1 MTEQLTLFPSEP
13 DVDRQQPE
21 IPGSHYLSSFLT
33 PTEEAE
39 FIRRIDENEDAWL
52 TDLSR
57 RVQHYGWRY
66 DYSERT
72 ITSDMRIGPLPDWLQ
87 ALAQRLYETGFF
99 DRPPEQVIVNE
110 YEPGQGIA
118 MHTDHPGFGPAV
130 ATVSLG
136 DEWQMDFSRSGDK
149 AEAKSHMML
158 GRRSALILTGEAR
171 KKWRHGIAKR
181 KTEGPS
187 RERNRKRRLS
197 LTFRTI
203 NQPTDKTAVGS

>member
-1 MTEQLTLFPSEP
+1 MNEQLTLFAAEP
-13 DVDRQQPE
+13 GVEPQQPA
-21 IPGSHYLSSFLT
+21 IPGSHYLSTFLT
-33 PTEEAE
+33 PEEE
-39 FIRRIDENEDAWL
+39 VQFIRLIDDNEGAWL

-87 ALAQRLYETGFF
+87 AVAQRLYETGFF

-130 ATVSLG
+130 AMVSLG
-136 DEWQMDFSRSGDK
+136 DEWQMDFSRSDGDT
-149 AEAKSHMML
+149 EAKSHMML
-158 GRRSALILTGEAR
+158 ERGSALILTGEAR

-181 KTEGPS
+181 KTEGPH

-197 LTFRTI
+197 LTFRTV
-203 NQPTDKTAVGS
+203 NPPVDAQ

>member
-1 MTEQLTLFPSEP
+1 MAEQLTLFSSEP
-13 DVDRQQPE
+13 DVEQRE
-21 IPGSHYLSSFLT
+21 PGVPGMYYLSSFLT
-33 PTEEAE
+33 PEEEAE
-39 FIRRIDENEDAWL
+39 FIRRIDDNKDAWL

-87 ALAQRLYETGFF
+87 KVAQRLYETGFF

-118 MHTDHPGFGPAV
+118 MHTDHSGFGPAV
-130 ATVSLG
+130 AMVSLG
-136 DEWQMDFSRSGDK
+136 DEWQMDFSQSDTEGSETRSRK
-149 AEAKSHMML
+149 ML
-158 GRRSALILTGEAR
+158 ARGSALILTEEAR

-181 KTEGPS
+181 KTEGPG

-197 LTFRTI
+197 LTFRTV
-203 NQPTDKTAVGS
+203 NQPADAK

>member
-1 MTEQLTLFPSEP
+1 MDEQLTLFSSEP
-13 DVDRQQPE
+13 DLEQQE
-21 IPGSHYLSSFLT
+21 RDVPGMYYLSSFLK
-33 PTEEAE
+33 PGEEE
-39 FIRRIDENEDAWL
+39 DFIRRIYENEDAWL

-87 ALAQRLYETGFF
+87 NLAQRLYETGFF

-118 MHTDHPGFGPAV
+118 MHTDHSGFGSTV
-130 ATVSLG
+130 AMVSLG
-136 DEWQMDFSRSGDK
+136 DEWQMDFSKSDGD

-158 GRRSALILTGEAR
+158 ERGSALILTGEAR

-181 KTEGPS
+181 LTDGAH
-187 RERNRKRRLS
+187 REHKRKRRVS
-197 LTFRTI
+197 LTFRTV
-203 NQPTDKTAVGS
+203 NQSADAK

>member
-1 MTEQLTLFPSEP
+1 MAEQLTLFPSEP
-13 DVDRQQPE
+13 NLEQQYPGVPGMHYHSGFITPE
-21 IPGSHYLSSFLT
+21 
-33 PTEEAE
+33 EEAE
-39 FIRRIDENEDAWL
+39 FIRRIDENEGAWL

-72 ITSDMRIGPLPDWLQ
+72 IAADMRIGPLPDWLQ

-118 MHTDHPGFGPAV
+118 MHTDHSGFGPAV
-130 ATVSLG
+130 AMVSLG
-136 DEWQMDFSRSGDK
+136 DEWQMDFSRSDGDT
-149 AEAKSHMML
+149 EAKSHMML
-158 GRRSALILTGEAR
+158 ERGSALILTGEAR

-181 KTEGPS
+181 LTDGPH
-187 RERNRKRRLS
+187 REHKRQRRVS
-197 LTFRTI
+197 LTFRTVD
-203 NQPTDKTAVGS
+203 QPADAL

>member
-1 MTEQLTLFPSEP
+1 MAEQLTLFSPAS
-13 DVDRQQPE
+13 DVDRQQPKM
-21 IPGSHYLSSFLT
+21 PGSYYLSSFLT
-33 PTEEAE
+33 PAEEAD
-39 FIRRIDENEDAWL
+39 FIRRIDENESGWL

-87 ALAQRLYETGFF
+87 ALAQRLYETGHF

-118 MHTDHPGFGPAV
+118 MHTDHSGFGPAV
-130 ATVSLG
+130 AMVSLG
-136 DEWQMDFSRSGDK
+136 DEWQMDFSRSGADGS
-149 AEAKSHMML
+149 EARTHLML
-158 GRRSALILTGEAR
+158 ERGSALILSGEAR
-171 KKWRHGIAKR
+171 KRWRHGIAKR
-181 KTEGPS
+181 KTEGPH

-197 LTFRTI
+197 LTFRTVG
-203 NQPTDKTAVGS
+203 QPTDAQLL